1 MSSERGG
8 PTRSILT
15 LCVIGTALIALGG
28 VNLWIGRDK
37 ATDYDVNIVR
47 LERASEDA
55 DPDTSPRDLEN
66 ARGKRA
72 FYLGVQ
78 QAGWWLVAGGLAF
91 LGVGLAV
98 TWIEQRP
105 VRGRRKQPSNLAH
118 KTLSPDEE
126 R

>member
-15 LCVIGTALIALGG
+15 LCVIGAALITLGG

-47 LERASEDA
+47 LERAAEDA

-98 TWIEQRP
+98 AWIEQRP
-105 VRGRRKQPSNLAH
+105 ARTSAVDDARR
-118 KTLSPDEE
+118 EG
-126 R
+126 